1 VITIDPSTGRATS
14 IVVADLPPEASEQ
27 ILAIAGPSLYIFA
40 RQPGFVSA
48 ALYINNDRNRLVTH
62 LPWEGEQDHWNCM
75 RSPDF
80 AAMPAPPPEPPAPQF
95 VAHLFDVV
103 ATREGA
109 PTTVAAPSS

>member
-14 IVVADLPPEASEQ
+14 IVLADIPPEASEQ
-27 ILAIAGPSLYIFA
+27 ILAMAGPSLDIFA

-48 ALYINNDRNRLVTH
+48 ALYINKDRNRLVTH
-62 LPWEGEQDHWNCM
+62 LQWEREQDHWNCM

-80 AAMPAPPPEPPAPQF
+80 AAMPASPPDAPAPQF
-95 VAHLFDVV
+95 LAHLFDVV

-109 PTTVAAPSS
+109 TKTVAAPSS